1 MSATAWFAHRTERGF
16 VHVMP
21 SRIAVEM
28 CGPVEIVGVDVME
41 DPDGAFWAWE
51 DSGTGRISFVFRSLI
66 QLDVCFPD
74 FTEGATRRG
83 AGRRLRVRV
92 VDRNDAAPEPVPSA

>member
-1 MSATAWFAHRTERGF
+1 MSTRAWFAHMTDRGF

-21 SRIAVEM
+21 SRMAVEM
-28 CGPVEIVGVDVME
+28 CGPGEIVGVEVSE
-41 DPDGAFWAWE
+41 DPEGDYWAWE
-51 DSGTGRISFVFRSLI
+51 DAGTGRLSFVFRSLV

-74 FTEGATRRG
+74 FTEGAMRRG

-92 VDRNDAAPEPVPSA
+92 VSR